1 MLSPSSIS
9 NISEREAQALIAL
22 LQNAI
27 GKDAN
32 NGITIQQAADKFLR
46 TKTNADLS
54 ADTLE
59 GYELTLK
66 YLGKVTDMGLDV
78 SRNFTQD
85 TVEKFK
91 ELLLKRGL
99 KKAGINRRIREL
111 RAIKNFCKER
121 GYLSHALIIKEYRVD
136 PTPSYIP
143 EAKWD
148 KILSKMKPEHR
159 EYISL
164 YLSTGAR
171 LNEIYNATLESDNFL
186 VIPADLTKGRR
197 RSIEIELTH
206 ENVIIYK
213 KLMKSGL
220 SSSRLS
226 RLFKIACKAAG
237 YQEFHFH
244 NIRHCAAIRTLIQK
258 KNDIYHV
265 SRMLHH
271 STVKTTEKSYL
282 VHSKRK
288 LKVEFPSLYEDG

>member
-66 YLGKVTDMGLDV
+66 YISKVIDMGIDV
-78 SRNFTQD
+78 SNITQD
-85 TVEKFK
+85 TVDEFK
-91 ELLLKRGL
+91 ELLLARKL
-99 KKAGINRRIREL
+99 KKAGINRRLREF
-111 RAIKNFCKER
+111 RAIINFCKER
-121 GYLSHALIIKEYRVD
+121 GYISHALIIKEYRVD

-143 EAKWD
+143 EAIWD
-148 KILSKMKPEHR
+148 KILSHMKPEHR

-226 RLFKIACKAAG
+226 RLFKIACKAAKH
-237 YQEFHFH
+237 QEFHFH
-244 NIRHCAAIRTLIQK
+244 NIRHSAAIRTLIQK
-258 KNDIYHV
+258 NNDIYHV

-282 VHSKRK
+282 VHSTRR
-288 LKVEFPSLYEDG
+288 LKVDYPSLNKAKS

>member
-1 MLSPSSIS
+1 MMLLKKVIDTGDS
-9 NISEREAQALIAL
+9 
-22 LQNAI
+22 
-27 GKDAN
+27 
-32 NGITIQQAADKFLR
+32 NGITIQQATDNFLR
-46 TKTNADLS
+46 TKYTGDFAS
-54 ADTLE
+54 DTIE

-66 YLGKVTDMGLDV
+66 YISKVIDMGIDV
-78 SRNFTQD
+78 SSITQD

-91 ELLLKRGL
+91 ELLLDRKL
-99 KKAGINRRIREL
+99 KKAGINRRLREL
-111 RAIKNFCKER
+111 RAIINFCKER
-121 GYLSHALIIKEYRVD
+121 GYLSHALIIKEFRID

-197 RSIEIELTH
+197 RSIEIELSP

-213 KLMKSGL
+213 KLMRSGL

-226 RLFKIACKAAG
+226 RLFKIACKAAE
-237 YQEFHFH
+237 YHELHFH
-244 NIRHCAAIRTLIQK
+244 NIRHSAAIRELIRTK
-258 KNDIYHV
+258 SIYHV
-265 SRMLHH
+265 SRMLNH

-282 VHSKRK
+282 VHSKRR
-288 LKVEFPSLYEDG
+288 LNVDFPSLH

>member
-32 NGITIQQAADKFLR
+32 NGITIQKAADNFMR
-46 TKTNADLS
+46 AKTNADLS

-66 YLGKVTDMGLDV
+66 YLGKVIDMGIDV
-78 SRNFTQD
+78 SCIIPD
-85 TVEKFK
+85 TLDEFK

-111 RAIKNFCKER
+111 RAIINFCKER
-121 GYLSHALIIKEYRVD
+121 GYLSHALIIKELRID

-197 RSIEIELTH
+197 RSIEIELSP

-213 KLMKSGL
+213 KLMRSGL

-226 RLFKIACKAAG
+226 RLFKIACKAAE
-237 YQEFHFH
+237 YHELHFH
-244 NIRHCAAIRTLIQK
+244 NIRHSAAIRELIRTK
-258 KNDIYHV
+258 SIYHV
-265 SRMLHH
+265 SRMLNH

-282 VHSKRK
+282 VHSKRR
-288 LKVEFPSLYEDG
+288 LKADFKSLYK

>member
-32 NGITIQQAADKFLR
+32 NGITIQKAADNFMR
-46 TKTNADLS
+46 AKTNADLS

-66 YLGKVTDMGLDV
+66 YLGKVIDMGIDV
-78 SRNFTQD
+78 SCIIPD
-85 TVEKFK
+85 TLDEFK

-111 RAIKNFCKER
+111 RAIINFCKER
-121 GYLSHALIIKEYRVD
+121 GYLSHALIIKELRID

-197 RSIEIELTH
+197 RSIEIELSP
-206 ENVIIYK
+206 ENVKIYK

-226 RLFKIACKAAG
+226 RLFKIACKAAKH
-237 YQEFHFH
+237 QEFHFH
-244 NIRHCAAIRTLIQK
+244 NIRHSAAIRELIRT
-258 KNDIYHV
+258 NSIYHV
-265 SRMLHH
+265 SRMLNH

-282 VHSKRK
+282 VHSQRR
-288 LKVEFPSLYEDG
+288 LKVDFPSLYKAE

>member
-9 NISEREAQALIAL
+9 NISERDAQALMAL

-32 NGITIQQAADKFLR
+32 NGITIQNATDNFLR
-46 TKTNADLS
+46 AKTNADLS

-66 YLGKVTDMGLDV
+66 YISKVIDMGLDV
-78 SRNFTQD
+78 SCITQD
-85 TVEKFK
+85 TIEKFK
-91 ELLLKRGL
+91 ELLLDRGL
-99 KKAGINRRIREL
+99 KKTGINRRVREA
-111 RAIKNFCKER
+111 RSIMSFCKER
-121 GYLSHALIIKEYRVD
+121 GYLSHALVIKEYRIA
-136 PTPSYIP
+136 PLTPSYIP

-159 EYISL
+159 EYCEL

-186 VIPADLTKGRR
+186 VIPAELCKTRR
-197 RSIEIELTH
+197 AIEIELTP

-220 SSSRLS
+220 SSGRLS

-237 YQEFHFH
+237 YAEFHFH
-244 NIRHCAAIRTLIQK
+244 NIRHTAAIMELIRTK
-258 KNDIYHV
+258 DIYHV

-271 STVKTTEKSYL
+271 STVKTTEQSYL
-282 VHSKRK
+282 VHSKRR
-288 LKVEFPSLYEDG
+288 LKVDFPSLYKANK